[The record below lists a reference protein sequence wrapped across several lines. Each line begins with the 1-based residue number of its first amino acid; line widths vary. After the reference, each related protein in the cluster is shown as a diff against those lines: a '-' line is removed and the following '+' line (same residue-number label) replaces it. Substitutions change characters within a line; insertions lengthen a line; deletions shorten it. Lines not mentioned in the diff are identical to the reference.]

1 MGCEVWNSPEEV
13 NTLREFKPE
22 IMRIKQGKPGIL
34 QWKSSV
40 NGERQ
45 FYFSLFSIV
54 FFTYTQNVL
63 T

>member
-22 IMRIKQGKPGIL
+22 IMRIKQGKPG
-34 QWKSSV
+34 KSSV